1 MNMIKIEG
9 TCILLLLSLISIGC
23 NQQGGADVPTP
34 TGIRSTS
41 LISYQDLLRA
51 EENPDDWLMYSGSYR
66 SRRYSRL
73 SQIGRNNLDELR
85 LRWAYQIKSFEKF
98 ETTPLV
104 VDGTMFITRP
114 PAGVTA
120 LDSRTGREFWS
131 YDRRLPGRISTCCG
145 LVNRGLAILGNKVYM
160 GTLDAHLIALDWKTG
175 AVVWDT
181 KVADYDAGY
190 SITVAPLVVKDK
202 IVVGISGGEFGI
214 RGFLDAYDSET
225 GKRVWRFY
233 TIPAPGEPGSETWS
247 GNAWKTGGG
256 PTWTNGSFDP
266 ELDLIYWGT
275 GNPAPDWYGDERP
288 GDNLYTASVIALEAD
303 TGKLDWH
310 FQFTPHDTHDWDA
323 NQIPVLASGEYQGQ
337 KRQVLLWGNRNGFFY
352 VLDRKTGE
360 FLLAKAFVRQ
370 TWTEGMD
377 DQGRPILKPGIEPS
391 EKGSL
396 VYPGNQGGTNWYSPS
411 YSPRTKLFYLSVW
424 DIPSIFFSSP
434 PVYQPGTPFY
444 GSLYQPSAED
454 PGYGAVKAL
463 NSQTGEMQW
472 EYRLHTEPHAGI
484 QSGLLSTATDVL
496 FGGTMQGQFFV
507 LDAVTGEE
515 LWVTHLGGNII
526 AGPITYLS
534 ENKQQVSIAAGNSI
548 FTFGLD

>member
-1 MNMIKIEG
+1 MARIGG
-9 TCILLLLSLISIGC
+9 TSILLLLSFISMGC
-23 NQQGGADVPTP
+23 NQQEGSDVPTP

-41 LISYQDLLRA
+41 LVSYQDLLRA

-85 LRWAYQIKSFEKF
+85 LRWVYQIKSFEKF

-120 LDSRTGREFWS
+120 LDSRPGREFWS
-131 YDRRLPGRISTCCG
+131 YDRRLPDRISTCCG
-145 LVNRGLAILGNKVYM
+145 LVNRGLAILGDKVYM

-202 IVVGISGGEFGI
+202 IVIGISGGEFGI

-266 ELDLIYWGT
+266 DLNLIYWGT

-303 TGKLDWH
+303 TGKLNWH

-370 TWTEGMD
+370 TWTEGMNG
-377 DQGRPILKPGIEPS
+377 QGRPIPKPGIEPS

-463 NSQTGEMQW
+463 NSQTGEVQW
-472 EYRLHTEPHAGI
+472 EYRLHTEPHTGI
-484 QSGLLSTATDVL
+484 QSGLLSTATDML

-515 LWVTHLGGNII
+515 LWVTHLGGNIV

-534 ENKQQVSIAAGNSI
+534 ENKQQVSIASGNSI